1 MCAPDVIV
9 AWLQHDYGQLGRPSE
24 AIGHALVR
32 SPEIGRVAYVEPFVA
47 AAEVRAAPA
56 DVLAV
61 AAGAVVASDG
71 SATCC

>member
-24 AIGHALVR
+24 AIAHALVR
-32 SPEIGRVAYVEPFVA
+32 SPEIGRVAYSEPFVVA
-47 AAEVRAAPA
+47 AGVRAAA
-56 DVLAV
+56 VVL
-61 AAGAVVASDG
+61 AVVASDG